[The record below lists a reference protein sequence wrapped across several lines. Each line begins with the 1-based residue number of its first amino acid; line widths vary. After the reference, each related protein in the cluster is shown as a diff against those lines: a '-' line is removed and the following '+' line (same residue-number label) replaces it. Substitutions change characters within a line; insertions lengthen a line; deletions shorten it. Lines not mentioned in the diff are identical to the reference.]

1 MTWVDDNENKIR
13 SVIFSVGCIAAILSI
28 PLWGVIIGMDTRP
41 VIDINL
47 HNTFH
52 SSIELF
58 SVVVAASI
66 FIVGWHILDES
77 RPRASVLLACG
88 FLAVA
93 MFDAAHLLSSR
104 DMPDFFTA
112 NSTDKSVLFWVFAR
126 ISAATA
132 LLVYVLSPQQRLTS
146 NTPLRHGYL
155 VVTLVL
161 VAGIFWLVLS
171 HPQVLPVGVADDNG
185 MTAFNL
191 STEVF
196 VFTFLLVTLLI
207 IWRRSRQLK
216 VHSKPSL
223 VLAVLLMTI
232 GEGFFLLSLNMD
244 ELSYLI
250 GHIYKALAYIYLYRA
265 MFLDSVRLPV
275 KRLMEAH
282 QEIKVYARQND
293 ELLEH
298 APDGIVGVNQSGQI
312 TFVNNKLEEMFGY
325 RRHELVGAPVE
336 MLLPMSARTRHTQL
350 REDYQRKPVGR
361 PMSTTTGLSGRHK
374 HGGEI
379 PVDISLGSHQGENGI
394 QITAFIRDVSER
406 KRLEDEMRHR
416 ATHDALTGLPNRT
429 LLQDRLDL
437 ALIHARRY
445 HSGCALL
452 MVDLDNFKEV
462 NDGWGHSMGDR
473 VLIMAA
479 KRISRALREGDT
491 VARFGGDEFVVLV
504 SGRHSLESVKAIAD
518 KIMTALRNVFIVGG
532 HQFHVSASIGVANF
546 PQHAQDAE
554 TLMSNADIAMYKAK
568 LMGRS
573 AVCMFDDSM
582 GLHQQ
587 ESQKLKTW
595 LNEAMEK
602 GQLQLH
608 YQPQY
613 SVADGSIV
621 GFEALLRWH
630 HPDMGWI
637 SPDLFIPVAE
647 ASGLIIPLTDW
658 VLETAAG
665 QIRAWSD
672 MGICK
677 RISVNVSALHFRQH
691 DVLLATVRRIVQ
703 LHGFQPLLLGLE
715 ITETALMDESEMVIS
730 TLRQLVALGVHMS
743 IDDFGTGYSSLASLQ
758 LFPLHTLKIDGSF
771 MRDLHDNT
779 RSAALVSGLINLAKS
794 LDLEILAEGVE
805 TAEQLDILRL
815 NRCDVIQGW
824 LKNPAMPSAECTAL
838 LTGAPEPGQLG
849 SHPAGQDREQASG

>member
-28 PLWGVIIGMDTRP
+28 PLWGVIFGMDTHP
-41 VIDINL
+41 VIDVQL
-47 HNTFH
+47 YNTFH

-104 DMPDFFTA
+104 DMPDFFTT
-112 NSTDKSVLFWVFAR
+112 NSTEKSVLFWVFAR
-126 ISAATA
+126 VSAATA

-155 VVTLVL
+155 VATLLLVT
-161 VAGIFWLVLS
+161 GIFWLVLS
-171 HPQVLPVGVADDNG
+171 HPQVLPVGVAADNG
-185 MTAFNL
+185 LTVFSL

-216 VHSKPSL
+216 VHSKPTL

-282 QEIKVYARQND
+282 QEIKGYARQND

-298 APDGIVGVNQSGQI
+298 APDGIVGVNQHGQI

-325 RRHELVGAPVE
+325 RRNELVGAPVE
-336 MLLPMSARTRHTQL
+336 MLLPMSARARHTQL

-374 HGGEI
+374 QGGEI
-379 PVDISLGSHQGENGI
+379 PVDISLGSHQGENGV

-504 SGRHSLESVKAIAD
+504 TGRHSLESVKAIAD
-518 KIMTALRNVFIVGG
+518 KIMNALRNVFIVGG

-602 GQLQLH
+602 EQLQLY

-621 GFEALLRWH
+621 GFEALLRWR
-630 HPDMGWI
+630 HPEMGWI
-637 SPDLFIPVAE
+637 SPNLFIPVAE

-658 VLETAAG
+658 VLETAAA
-665 QIRAWSD
+665 QIRTWSD
-672 MGICK
+672 RGVPA

-691 DVLLATVRRIVQ
+691 DVLLASVRRIVE
-703 LHGFQPLLLGLE
+703 LYGFQPLLLGLE
-715 ITETALMDESEMVIS
+715 ITETALMDDSDLVIS
-730 TLRQLVALGVHMS
+730 TLRQLVTLGVHMS

-824 LKNPAMPSAECTAL
+824 LMNPAMTSADCTAL
-838 LTGAPEPGQLG
+838 LTGAPHVEQLDCPL
-849 SHPAGQDREQASG
+849 SGQDSEKASG